1 MKCINI
7 QEHGGISVGDTVNI
21 IRDESEG
28 YRCPICKGA
37 CKFKT
42 GVTTDDGIKVKGKVK
57 CQYCHGLGEV
67 SVKRYKAHAVKIE
80 SIEHWEDDDII
91 MRTNTLYNVFLMDT
105 KFESFEAAVAECN
118 KRNTNVYDVYGAHHI
133 SSDAID
139 IPNNSYVIFNHKKK
153 KFFID
158 SDGQINNVRYESAT

>member
-42 GVTTDDGIKVKGKVK
+42 SVTTDDGIKVKGKVK

-91 MRTNTLYNVFLMDT
+91 MRTNTLYNVFLWILNLNHLKPRWLSVIKEIPMYMMCAVHIIYHQMLLT
-105 KFESFEAAVAECN
+105 FPITHMLFSIIRKRSFSLTAMA
-118 KRNTNVYDVYGAHHI
+118 K
-133 SSDAID
+133 
-139 IPNNSYVIFNHKKK
+139 
-153 KFFID
+153 
-158 SDGQINNVRYESAT
+158 